1 MRPGVEQ
8 EPPWNRQPYAVP
20 EPDGYAEHS
29 GYPAEFPQ
37 GGRSAGAGQHRFGG
51 RRVFAPGEG
60 RSTQAGRLR
69 ARDARPPRRVLRTI
83 RYTIA
88 WLFILP
94 VVTMTGLYAYAA
106 SGTIGP
112 AIAKENAATVNGDIG
127 EQAAILTESL
137 LQEQGETFV
146 WQMGDH
152 KVSTISLP
160 KAYAGTDESIR
171 KFEAGLSRA
180 QGSLTPASRA
190 ASGPLLAALGD
201 RGQLRPAGESQAG
214 SAAALKSYSGYAP
227 ILAKLTAFSDT
238 LTNPLASPAE
248 EQESQ
253 AVAAAGN
260 GVLDMTGI
268 STLLGGVLI
277 SGGYMTPAEYQL
289 FSSLYY
295 DQLAQFK
302 IVANPALWQLSPDP
316 YYQST
321 LGPGTMNSP
330 LLQAQLRIE
339 KRVLQAGSGS
349 ATVKLPVTTTQ
360 LQDTFEKSLAF
371 TGPLQQAED
380 YTRTAITTQDSRQGS
395 AILWRVALVGLGGL
409 LIVILSTFL
418 LLRFGNR
425 VTRELTGLR
434 NAARTLAE
442 ERLPRVVRRLRAG
455 DDVDVA
461 AEAPPLDLATRTREL
476 NDTADAFSAVQ
487 HAAIEAAVEQARLRQ
502 GFNDVFRSLAR
513 RNQSLVQRQLKL
525 LDDMERG
532 TQDPDA
538 LAQLFRLDHLTTRM
552 RRQAEGLIILSGSA
566 PGRRWRQPIP
576 VADVLRGAIS
586 EIEDYARVDTIAQ
599 LPDYLIGTAVADVIH
614 LVAELIENAVS
625 YSPPATKVQVRGS
638 WAARGYVIE
647 VQDSGIGI
655 EPATRDQL
663 NERLAN
669 PPDFDLT
676 NSDQL
681 GLFVVGRL
689 AIRNHIKVSLRE
701 SAYGGTLAL
710 VLLPRE
716 LVVSEDEAQMLAQA
730 GVPGAIAAGRHPADG
745 GRGPVDT

>member
-1 MRPGVEQ
+1 
-8 EPPWNRQPYAVP
+8 
-20 EPDGYAEHS
+20 
-29 GYPAEFPQ
+29 
-37 GGRSAGAGQHRFGG
+37 
-51 RRVFAPGEG
+51 
-60 RSTQAGRLR
+60 
-69 ARDARPPRRVLRTI
+69 VLRTI

-94 VVTMTGLYAYAA
+94 VATMTGLYAYAA

-112 AIAKENAATVNGDIG
+112 AIAKQDAATVNSDVGG
-127 EQAAILTESL
+127 PAAVLTESL

-146 WQMGDH
+146 WQMGYH
-152 KVSTISLP
+152 KVPSISLP
-160 KAYAGTDESIR
+160 KAYTSTDASITA
-171 KFEAGLSRA
+171 FEAGLARA
-180 QGSLTPASRA
+180 QGSLTPASQAAASPLITALSDRSQLRA
-190 ASGPLLAALGD
+190 AGST
-201 RGQLRPAGESQAG
+201 QEG
-214 SAAALKSYSGYAP
+214 SAAALKSYYGYAP
-227 ILAKLTAFSDT
+227 ILARLTAFSGT

-248 EQESQ
+248 ELESE
-253 AVAAAGN
+253 ANAAAGN
-260 GVLDMTGI
+260 GVIDMTSI
-268 STLLGGVLI
+268 STLLGGVLTA
-277 SGGYMTPAEYQL
+277 GGSMTPADYQL

-295 DQLAQFK
+295 DQLAQFT

-321 LGPGTMNSP
+321 LGPGTMNSA

-339 KRVLQAGSGS
+339 EKVLQTGSNR
-349 ATVKLPVTTTQ
+349 ATVKLSITTTQ

-371 TGPLQQAED
+371 TGPLQKASA
-380 YTRTAITTQDSRQGS
+380 YTRAAISTQDSRQGS

-409 LIVILSTFL
+409 LTVIVSTFL

-434 NAARTLAE
+434 NAARALAQ
-442 ERLPRVVRRLRAG
+442 ERLPSVVRRLRAG

-476 NDTADAFSAVQ
+476 SDTADAFSAVQ
-487 HAAIEAAVEQARLRQ
+487 HAAIEAAVEQATLRQ
-502 GFNDVFRSLAR
+502 GFNGAFRSLAR

-525 LDDMERG
+525 LDEMERG

-566 PGRRWRQPIP
+566 PGRRWRQPVP
-576 VADVLRGAIS
+576 VAEVLRGAMS
-586 EIEDYARVDTIAQ
+586 EIEDYARVTMITNSS
-599 LPDYLIGTAVADVIH
+599 DYLAGTAVADVTH
-614 LVAELIENAVS
+614 LLAELIENAVI
-625 YSPPATKVQVRGS
+625 YSPPSTRVQVRGS

-647 VQDSGIGI
+647 VEDSGMGI
-655 EPATRDQL
+655 APPDRDLL
-663 NERLAN
+663 NERLAS

-689 AIRNHIKVSLRE
+689 AIRNNVRVSLRE
-701 SAYGGTLAL
+701 SAFGGTLAL
-710 VLLPRE
+710 VLLPRD
-716 LVVSEDEAQMLAQA
+716 LVGSEDEAGRLAQA
-730 GVPGAIAAGRHPADG
+730 SVHGAIAASGYLADG
-745 GRGPVDT
+745 DAPAGLQNHNGPIAR